1 MSRKENSNSLASR
14 LQPEQF
20 DTLREWLSVENLSYA
35 EAVKRCEEQFGVE
48 TSTGA
53 LTNFFQKHCVG
64 FKHKRARD
72 LAGDVRKIFEADP
85 DCDFGEL
92 TLRKIEQRA
101 FEEAFA
107 KDADVSDLQALTKIL
122 GDSRKLQLEWEKLD
136 VAKRRIELL
145 EKKAAF
151 VDEMKDRAANREGGL
166 TPEDME
172 EIERKLKLL

>member
-14 LQPEQF
+14 LQPEEFEQ
-20 DTLREWLSVENLSYA
+20 LREWLSVDNLSYA
-35 EAVKRCEEQFGVE
+35 EAVTRCEEQFGVE

-64 FKHKRARD
+64 FKHQRARH
-72 LAGDVRKIFEADP
+72 LAAEVRKVFEADLE
-85 DCDFGEL
+85 CDFGEL

-107 KDADVSDLQALTKIL
+107 KDADVADLQALTKIL

-136 VAKRRIELL
+136 VQKRRIELL
-145 EKKAAF
+145 EKKAAQA
-151 VDEMKDRAANREGGL
+151 DAAGGIVGDGKL
-166 TPEDME
+166 TPEE
-172 EIERKLKLL
+172 KQKRLEGIFGFSG